1 MYMKKFVKS
10 VSALTLALI
19 LGGNTVSTYAA
30 ESNKILEVKEHYQK
44 EFGTQISETDKE
56 FMNKFAKG
64 YALFILDDKGKLYVE
79 ATDQEIL
86 EVTGFNQSELARFR
100 SLIKLGNQFTA
111 TDKAESGLIIP
122 YVHVSDWKVYFT
134 YNDVQLFLL
143 AAAQVGPAAMTA
155 ALTALSTMV
164 SPGVG
169 TVIGIVVGIVG
180 AADLC
185 YLVIQSQFRGQGI
198 YIGIDWNGI
207 FPNYAQGYWK
217 G

>member
-1 MYMKKFVKS
+1 MKKFVKS
-10 VSALTLALI
+10 ASALTLALI
-19 LGGNTVSTYAA
+19 LGSNTISSYAA
-30 ESNKILEVKEHYQK
+30 ESNKIKEVKEQHQQDF
-44 EFGTQISETDKE
+44 ESQISDADKE

-64 YALFILDDKGKLYVE
+64 YELFTFDDEGNLYVE

-86 EVTGFNQSELARFR
+86 EVTGFNQSELARFH
-100 SLIKLGNQFTA
+100 SVIDLGNQLTA
-111 TDKAESGLIIP
+111 ADKTENELITP

-134 YNDVQLFLL
+134 YYDVQTYLL
-143 AAAQVGPAAMTA
+143 AAAQIGPAAITA

-169 TVIGIVVGIVG
+169 TVIGVVVGIVG

-185 YLVIQSQFRGQGI
+185 YLVIQSQIRGQGI